1 MTPLTASTGSFKRS
15 IIRHASP
22 VNRMRQSIVAAL
34 IAAMSALL
42 LVILPAYGV
51 PRLRESRSTVNA
63 RGSASRK
70 RSPAATQQ
78 SAGIKLTIKVV
89 DENGVAVPSAVVTI
103 EGQTASKKVK
113 SETDYAGRVA
123 FDNMDA
129 GPHKITIEKEGF
141 YAKTLDEAAM
151 GTEQALEIVLDH
163 QQELKEVI
171 DVVYSPPAIDPAKT
185 ANTEHLSS
193 QELINVPFPASRD
206 IKQAFILMPGIVK
219 DKDGTFHVN
228 GARTDQTQDQ
238 IDGFNATKPDTG
250 TLNLHVSADA
260 VRSIETLTSSYSAEH
275 GKGSGGLIG
284 LTTGMGDERLRFSAT
299 NFLPSF
305 QRGLNLSDWTPRAT
319 VSGPIVRRKAWFFDA
334 GDGQYKLNI
343 VNALPPGG
351 NRDSFWEVS
360 NLSKAQVNLAESNIL
375 SGSFLINEFR
385 EDRNGLSRFDP
396 ASSTLA
402 LRQAAYM
409 AWFRDQVYLPSGILM
424 EVGVGLSRYDS
435 NGTPLG
441 SQPFFLTP
449 EGMRGSYFK
458 TSDDRSGRTQ
468 LLASAI
474 FPSFNW
480 KGRHQ
485 IKAGLDADRLTLD
498 EASQRRPTL
507 IERDDQTLARQITF
521 VGNEVVDIDTIEEGA
536 YILDRWQ
543 VSDRFLVNGGVRL
556 DRDETLGG
564 LSVSPRL
571 ATSILLTRN
580 GDTKL
585 TAGAGIFHDAANLGL
600 LARAEDAQRLD
611 VYYATDGRTLSNSP
625 ILISFQ
631 ANEQVLR
638 RPRFL
643 NFDVGLERKLPS
655 SFYLTASVMLK
666 RGSNG
671 FAFINLFQP
680 PVFAPGSVPGVLLT
694 IDPRPV
700 GAEFQLANIG
710 QDRYHAVEV
719 TLRRTFK
726 QGYEFFASYVRSSAR
741 SNAVIDYNIDSPILS
756 TQQGGPLPWDTP
768 DRVLTWGWLPLIKKF
783 TVAYLME
790 YRDGYPFSVFNQ
802 NQQLVEPPGSRRF
815 PPYFSLDVHFERRF
829 RFLNYNLAVRAG
841 FNDITNRHNAN
852 VINSNINSPNF
863 LTLGS
868 SQHRTFTA
876 RLRFLGKK

>member
-1 MTPLTASTGSFKRS
+1 
-15 IIRHASP
+15 
-22 VNRMRQSIVAAL
+22 V
-34 IAAMSALL
+34 
-42 LVILPAYGV
+42 
-51 PRLRESRSTVNA
+51 
-63 RGSASRK
+63 
-70 RSPAATQQ
+70 
-78 SAGIKLTIKVV
+78 KLAIKVV
-89 DENGVAVPSAVVTI
+89 DENGVAVPSAVVVI
-103 EGQTASKKVK
+103 EGTGASKRPEPRQLRG
-113 SETDYAGRVA
+113 ETDYAGRVEFA
-123 FDNMDA
+123 NIEP
-129 GPHKITIEKEGF
+129 GPHRLTIEKEGF
-141 YAKTLDEAAM
+141 YAKNLDEATAEN
-151 GTEQALEIVLDH
+151 GQVLEVVLDH
-163 QQELKEVI
+163 QQELKEVV

-185 ANTEHLSS
+185 ATTEHLSG

-206 IKQAFILMPGIVK
+206 IKQSFVLMPGIVK
-219 DKDGTFHVN
+219 DKDGSFHVN

-319 VSGPIVRRKAWFFDA
+319 LSGPIKRKKAWFFDA

-343 VNALPPGG
+343 VNGLPPGG
-351 NRDSFWEVS
+351 NRDSFWEMS
-360 NLSKAQVNLAESNIL
+360 NLSKAQVNLTESNIL

-396 ASSTLA
+396 VISTVA
-402 LRQAAYM
+402 LRQNAEM
-409 AWFRDQVYLPSGILM
+409 AWLRDQVYLSSGILM
-424 EVGVGLSRYDS
+424 EVGAGFSGYGS
-435 NGTPLG
+435 NGTPRG
-441 SQPFFLTP
+441 SQPFFLTSQ
-449 EGMRGSYFK
+449 GMRGSFFK
-458 TSDDRSGRTQ
+458 TSDNRSARLQ
-468 LLASAI
+468 LVANAI
-474 FPSFNW
+474 FPTFSW

-498 EASQRRPTL
+498 EASERRPTL
-507 IERDDQTLARQITF
+507 IQRDDQTLARQITF
-521 VGNEVVDIDTIEEGA
+521 VGSGIVDINTLEEGA
-536 YILDRWQ
+536 YVLDRWQ
-543 VSDRFLVNGGVRL
+543 VSDRLLVNGGVRL
-556 DRDETLGG
+556 DRDDVLGG

-571 ATSILLTRN
+571 AASILLTGN

-611 VYYATDGRTLSNSP
+611 IYYGLDGRTLATSP
-625 ILISFQ
+625 VLISFQ
-631 ANEQVLR
+631 ANEQSLK

-643 NFDVGLERKLPS
+643 NLDVGLERRLPS

-666 RGSNG
+666 RGSGG
-671 FAFINLFQP
+671 FAFMNLFQP
-680 PVFAPGSVPGVLLT
+680 PVLEPVIGPGTGLT
-694 IDPRPV
+694 IVDPRPI
-700 GAEFQLANIG
+700 GAQFQLANIG
-710 QDRYHAVEV
+710 QDRYQAVELTV
-719 TLRRTFK
+719 RRTFK

-741 SNAVIDYNIDSPILS
+741 SNAVIDFNIDSPILS
-756 TQQGGPLPWDTP
+756 RQQGGPLAWDTP
-768 DRVLTWGWLPLIKKF
+768 DRAITWGWLPLIKKF
-783 TVAYLME
+783 TLAYFLE

-815 PPYFSLDVHFERRF
+815 PPYFSLDAHFERRF
-829 RFLNYNLAVRAG
+829 RFLSYNLAVRAG

-852 VINSNINSPNF
+852 VIDSNIDSPNF